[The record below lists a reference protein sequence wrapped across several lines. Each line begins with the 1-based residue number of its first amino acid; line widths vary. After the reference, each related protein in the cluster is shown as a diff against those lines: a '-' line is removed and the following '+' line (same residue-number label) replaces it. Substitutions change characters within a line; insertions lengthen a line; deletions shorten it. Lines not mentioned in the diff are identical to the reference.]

1 MFCGNTLQNAFD
13 QTCGANSLL
22 VGFKESWRVRDSGS
36 ELGGRCLVLELWFR
50 TMCLGL
56 SVVVVGSGFA
66 QAVILWYV
74 FRRYLLGRA
83 GLSS

>member
-1 MFCGNTLQNAFD
+1 M
-13 QTCGANSLL
+13 
-22 VGFKESWRVRDSGS
+22 
-36 ELGGRCLVLELWFR
+36 LELWFR